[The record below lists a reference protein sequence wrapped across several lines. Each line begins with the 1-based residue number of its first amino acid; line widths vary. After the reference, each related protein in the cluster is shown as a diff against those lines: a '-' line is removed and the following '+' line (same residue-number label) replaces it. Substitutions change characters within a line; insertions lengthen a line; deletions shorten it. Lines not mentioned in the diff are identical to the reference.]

1 MEQAPAPVGSA
12 HQKIVPLK
20 ELPSLT
26 EREKF
31 WIQEESKE
39 KERIAAE
46 KHRKV
51 SERKTIEEERK
62 RREEEESKARE
73 AVVKER
79 ERKIS
84 KIREAETVT
93 SSGKE
98 SSDWDKQIEQDH
110 KDEEERQKRF
120 LFTAYFRAFDYTGLI

>member
-62 RREEEESKARE
+62 RR
-73 AVVKER
+73 
-79 ERKIS
+79 RK
-84 KIREAETVT
+84 
-93 SSGKE
+93 GKVW
-98 SSDWDKQIEQDH
+98 SDSCNPNGVF
-110 KDEEERQKRF
+110 F
-120 LFTAYFRAFDYTGLI
+120 LSMNGFD